1 MRTIVWQDSDV
12 MGELHVH
19 ACMLR
24 LLHVYMYL
32 YHDEAILQRKT
43 T

>member
-1 MRTIVWQDSDV
+1 MWQDSDG

-24 LLHVYMYL
+24 LWHVYMYL
-32 YHDEAILQRKT
+32 YYDEVLQRKT